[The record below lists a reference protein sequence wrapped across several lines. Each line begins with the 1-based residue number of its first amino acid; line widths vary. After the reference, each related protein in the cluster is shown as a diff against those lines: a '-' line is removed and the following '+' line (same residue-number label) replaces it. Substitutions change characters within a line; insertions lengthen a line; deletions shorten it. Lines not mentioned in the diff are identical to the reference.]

1 MAENKAGVG
10 PPSGVSRLIKCR
22 DPVHPP
28 GPPTVVKV
36 IDTSKTSVTLE
47 WTTPVFDGG
56 LEIIGYII
64 EMCKADLGDWH
75 KVNAETLIATKYTVT
90 DLEPNEH
97 YKFRVSAVN
106 TAGKGESCEVA
117 ASVQTVDRLSSPE
130 LDIDA
135 SFKQTHIVRAG
146 ANIRL
151 FIAFKGRP
159 VPIATW
165 SKADSDLNLRAN
177 IHTTD
182 SFSTLTVENCN
193 RTDAGKY
200 VFTVENN
207 SGSKSIAFTVKVLD
221 TPGPPGP
228 ITFKDVTRGSITL
241 MWDAPILD
249 GGARIHHY
257 VVEKREAT
265 RRSWQVVYEKCTRQ
279 IAKVSDLAEGVPYF
293 YRVSAENEYGLG
305 EPCELTEPVVAT
317 EEPAPPKRL
326 DIVDTTRSSVVLAW
340 LKPDHDGGSRITGYL
355 LEMKQKGT
363 DVWREAGQTKQLTF
377 TVEGLTENNEYEFRV
392 RAKNDAGYSQPREA
406 FSSVII
412 KEPQIEPTADLSGI
426 TKQLITCKAG
436 STFTID
442 IPISGRPIPK
452 VTWKLEEMRLKET
465 DRMTIK
471 TTKDRTTLIVKDSM
485 RGDSGK
491 YYLTLENTAGTK
503 TFTVTVIVIGRP
515 GPVTRPI
522 EISSVTAESCVLSWK
537 EPEDD
542 GGTDITNYIVEK
554 RESGTTAWQLINSSV
569 KRTQIKVTHL
579 TKYME
584 YTFRVSSENRFG
596 VSKPVESV
604 PVVAEH
610 PFGKESLLQ
619 RMCISFA

>member
-1 MAENKAGVG
+1 PDAPGTPEPSNVTGNITGLTQGNEYEFQVMAENKAGVG

-117 ASVQTVDRLSSPE
+117 ASVQTMDRLSSPE

-146 ANIRL
+146 TNIRL

-159 VPIATW
+159 VPVATW

-182 SFSTLTVENCN
+182 SFSTLTIENCN

-200 VFTVENN
+200 VLTVENN

-257 VVEKREAT
+257 VVEKREAS
-265 RRSWQVVYEKCTRQ
+265 RRSWQIVNEKCTRQ
-279 IAKVSDLAEGVPYF
+279 IAKVTDLAEGVPYF
-293 YRVSAENEYGLG
+293 YRVAAENEYGVG

-317 EEPAPPKRL
+317 EEP
-326 DIVDTTRSSVVLAW
+326 
-340 LKPDHDGGSRITGYL
+340 
-355 LEMKQKGT
+355 
-363 DVWREAGQTKQLTF
+363 
-377 TVEGLTENNEYEFRV
+377 
-392 RAKNDAGYSQPREA
+392 
-406 FSSVII
+406 
-412 KEPQIEPTADLSGI
+412 PQIEPTADLSGI

-436 STFTID
+436 SAFTID

-452 VTWKLEEMRLKET
+452 VAWKLEEMRLKET
-465 DRMTIK
+465 DRVTIK
-471 TTKDRTTLIVKDSM
+471 TTKDRTTLTVKDSM

-491 YYLTLENTAGTK
+491 YYLTLENTADVVTVRAGSDLVLEASIGGKPEPKVFWSKGEKELDLCEKISLQYTSKHAVAIIKFCDRSDTGKYTLTVKNASGTK
-503 TFTVTVIVIGRP
+503 QVSVLVKVLGEYVTFH
-515 GPVTRPI
+515 
-522 EISSVTAESCVLSWK
+522 
-537 EPEDD
+537 
-542 GGTDITNYIVEK
+542 N
-554 RESGTTAWQLINSSV
+554 
-569 KRTQIKVTHL
+569 
-579 TKYME
+579 
-584 YTFRVSSENRFG
+584 F
-596 VSKPVESV
+596 
-604 PVVAEH
+604 
-610 PFGKESLLQ
+610 
-619 RMCISFA
+619 

>member
-1 MAENKAGVG
+1 RKQRSFCTQAWWMLGISELVFEDSLMHCKGYLISSSFPVAPTIEFGAEHFEGLTVKAGESIRLKALITGRPVPQVTWSKDGEEIDKRLGVEITTDIGYRLTQGNEYEFQVMAENKAGVG

-22 DPVHPP
+22 EPVHPP

-64 EMCKADLGDWH
+64 EMCKADLGDWR
-75 KVNAETLIATKYTVT
+75 KVNAETLIATKYTVV

-146 ANIRL
+146 TNIRL

-182 SFSTLTVENCN
+182 SFSTLTIENCN

-207 SGSKSIAFTVKVLD
+207 GGSKSIAFTVKVLD

-265 RRSWQVVYEKCTRQ
+265 RRSWQVVNEKCTRQ
-279 IAKVSDLAEGVPYF
+279 IAKVTDLAEGVPYF
-293 YRVSAENEYGLG
+293 YRVAAVNEYGVG

-340 LKPDHDGGSRITGYL
+340 LKPDHDGGSRITSYL

-363 DVWREAGQTKQLTF
+363 EVWHEAGQTKQLTF

-406 FSSVII
+406 YSSVII
-412 KEPQIEPTADLSGI
+412 KEPQIEPTADLNGRWL
-426 TKQLITCKAG
+426 KCNY
-436 STFTID
+436 TIV
-442 IPISGRPIPK
+442 S
-452 VTWKLEEMRLKET
+452 
-465 DRMTIK
+465 
-471 TTKDRTTLIVKDSM
+471 
-485 RGDSGK
+485 
-491 YYLTLENTAGTK
+491 ENF
-503 TFTVTVIVIGRP
+503 FTVTALGEGEEYEFRVLAKNSAGVISKGSETT
-515 GPVTRPI
+515 GPVTCKD
-522 EISSVTAESCVLSWK
+522 EYCKTFSL
-537 EPEDD
+537 
-542 GGTDITNYIVEK
+542 TDI
-554 RESGTTAWQLINSSV
+554 
-569 KRTQIKVTHL
+569 
-579 TKYME
+579 
-584 YTFRVSSENRFG
+584 
-596 VSKPVESV
+596 
-604 PVVAEH
+604 
-610 PFGKESLLQ
+610 
-619 RMCISFA
+619 